1 VAPHEAVRQKAA
13 EVIGRDRFLV
23 AHVAAPVEWC
33 REHDDQGIY
42 AKADAGEIGGFPG
55 VSADYE
61 PPTAPDLVLKT
72 HEKSIEECAKQV
84 VAMLEKRGVI

>member
-1 VAPHEAVRQKAA
+1 MGRER
-13 EVIGRDRFLV
+13 VIV

-42 AKADAGEIGGFPG
+42 AKADAGELNAFPG

-61 PPTAPDLVLKT
+61 APAEPDLVLRT
-72 HEKSIEECAKQV
+72 HEESFDECAERV
-84 VAMLEKRGVI
+84 VELLENRGVI